1 MEWNGSRAR
10 TELMAAPELPRKVLG
25 HRLSGASTPPR
36 RQTSCRDD
44 RWATQG
50 RGVKSL
56 LAGTAAHRFQAPPQ
70 VGPSAGVVAWGKEW
84 SREVET
90 TELLKRAAVPS
101 SGDSTATARGSRLTG
116 AGSKIT
122 VGHPDQTT
130 TEVTGI

>member
-56 LAGTAAHRFQAPPQ
+56 LAGTAAHRFQAPPRS
-70 VGPSAGVVAWGKEW
+70 VPAP
-84 SREVET
+84 
-90 TELLKRAAVPS
+90 ELWLGAKS
-101 SGDSTATARGSRLTG
+101 G
-116 AGSKIT
+116 AGRWK
-122 VGHPDQTT
+122 QRNF
-130 TEVTGI
+130 